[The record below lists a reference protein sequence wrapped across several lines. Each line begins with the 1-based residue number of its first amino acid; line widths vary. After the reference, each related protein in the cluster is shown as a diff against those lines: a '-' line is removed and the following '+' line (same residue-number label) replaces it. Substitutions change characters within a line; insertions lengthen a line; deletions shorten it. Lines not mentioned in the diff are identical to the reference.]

1 MYGYPLPLFALQ
13 NYVMIGKYGQKFSI
27 ECRKM
32 SEITIVLLYFA
43 YAKRKPI
50 ATWSSASSRVFPRLP
65 ASSRAFCSLPSFTF
79 NSYWLTKE

>member
-1 MYGYPLPLFALQ
+1 
-13 NYVMIGKYGQKFSI
+13 MIGKYGQKFSI

-50 ATWSSASSRVFPRLP
+50 ATWSSASSR
-65 ASSRAFCSLPSFTF
+65 AFCSLPSFTF
-79 NSYWLTKE
+79 NSYWLMKE

>member
-1 MYGYPLPLFALQ
+1 
-13 NYVMIGKYGQKFSI
+13 MIGKYGQKFSI

-50 ATWSSASSRVFPRLP
+50 ATWSYASSRVFPRLP
-65 ASSRAFCSLPSFTF
+65 ALFAVCLV
-79 NSYWLTKE
+79 LLLILIG

>member
-1 MYGYPLPLFALQ
+1 
-13 NYVMIGKYGQKFSI
+13 MIGKYEQKFSI

-50 ATWSSASSRVFPRLP
+50 ATWSSASSRIFPRFLQF
-65 ASSRAFCSLPSFTF
+65 A
-79 NSYWLTKE
+79 

>member
-1 MYGYPLPLFALQ
+1 M
-13 NYVMIGKYGQKFSI
+13 VGKYGQKFSI

-50 ATWSSASSRVFPRLP
+50 ATWSYASSRVFPRFLQF
-65 ASSRAFCSLPSFTF
+65 A
-79 NSYWLTKE
+79 